1 MSDMKPNK
9 FGHRG
14 SQANTAQ
21 AELRIANADAGL
33 EWKGNDFQVIGQA
46 NPGSFSPN
54 PAMDK
59 VQNRQ
64 GVTSVATQQF
74 MSSRDSAFSITLD
87 EDTARAKQLANGT
100 DLPPVFTPATTGF
113 TLGTIGAGSTIEK
126 LVVTGAQAAGLTTDH
141 LLLVKHN
148 AGDPLLEMEEERY
161 VKKVSGD
168 DVTLRNRLSKA
179 PPDGD
184 TVQRLAY
191 YHVPD
196 GGTNYEDLHVNIKN
210 TLYDKSLNVLD
221 YPLCNIETGKKNPG
235 ANNALRGVELT
246 FTALA
251 QAETISGAE
260 EPVFGRDYL
269 VPRKEVASLGE

>member
-33 EWKGNDFQVIGQA
+33 EWKSNDFQVVGQA
-46 NPGSFSPN
+46 NPGSFNLN
-54 PAMDK
+54 PSMDK
-59 VQNRQ
+59 TQSRQ
-64 GVTSVATQQF
+64 GVTSAATQQF
-74 MSSRDSAFSITLD
+74 MSSRDASFSITLE

-100 DLPPVFTPATTGF
+100 DLPPVFTPATSGF
-113 TLGTIGAGSTIEK
+113 TLGTIGTGSTTEK
-126 LVVTGAQAAGLTTDH
+126 IVVTGAQAAGLTTDH
-141 LLLVKHN
+141 LLHLKHN
-148 AGDPLLEMEEERY
+148 AGNPLLEIEEERY
-161 VKKVSGD
+161 VKRVSGD

-179 PPDGD
+179 PENGD

-191 YHVPD
+191 YNVPD
-196 GGTNYEDLHVNIKN
+196 GGSNYEDLHVNIKN
-210 TLYDKSLNVLD
+210 TLYDKSVNVLN
-221 YPLCNIETGKKNPG
+221 YPLCNIDTGKKNPG

-251 QAETISGAE
+251 QAEEINNAE

-269 VPRKEVASLGE
+269 VPRKEVSSLE